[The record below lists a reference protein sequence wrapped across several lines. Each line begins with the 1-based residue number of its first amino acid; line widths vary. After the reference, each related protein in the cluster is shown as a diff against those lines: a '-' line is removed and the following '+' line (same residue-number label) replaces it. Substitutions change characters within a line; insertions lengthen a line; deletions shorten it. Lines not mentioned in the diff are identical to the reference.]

1 VDLAASLRE
10 AAAEAGLVGM
20 GFCPAGS
27 FPDTRAAIEASVAAG
42 RHGSLRFTYADP
54 VTACDVGLSF
64 PWACSLVV
72 AGYPYLPVAGSPG
85 PGAPGT
91 GRVARFAAADHYA
104 PLREGLGRLAAVLSG
119 AGHQAQVLADD
130 SRLVDRAAAV
140 RAGSAWWGKSSMVLA
155 PRHGPWLLVGSVVTD
170 APLEAGVPMKRA
182 CGKCRACLDACP
194 TGALVSPGVLDARRC
209 LAHWTQAP
217 GIIPRPIR
225 REMGDRWY
233 GCDSC
238 LEACPPGRRLLA
250 LSTAPSG
257 RVDLRQVLAADDRNL
272 LASWSHL
279 YIPRR
284 QARFLKRNALVALG
298 NSRGAGASE
307 AVVPYL
313 SHPDRLLR
321 AHAAWALG
329 ELGGAAARAALAAAI
344 GSEADSEVI
353 GEMEA
358 GLAATDGFGGVS
370 E

>member
-1 VDLAASLRE
+1 M
-10 AAAEAGLVGM
+10 GM
-20 GFCPAGS
+20 GFCPADS
-27 FPDTRAAIEASVAAG
+27 FADTRAAIEASVAAD

-54 VTACDVGLSF
+54 VTASDVRLSF
-64 PWACSLVV
+64 PWASSLVV
-72 AGYPYLPVAGSPG
+72 AGYPYLPAAGSPG
-85 PGAPGT
+85 AGAPGT
-91 GRVARFAAADHYA
+91 GRVARFASADHYT
-104 PLREGLGRLAAVLSG
+104 PLREGLGRLATVLSG
-119 AGHQAQVLADD
+119 AGHRAQVLADD

-140 RAGSAWWGKSSMVLA
+140 RAGSGWWGKSSMVLA
-155 PRHGPWLLVGSVVTD
+155 PRHGPWLLLGSVVTD
-170 APLEAGVPMKRA
+170 APLETGVPMKRA
-182 CGKCRACLDACP
+182 CGKCRDCLDACP

-209 LAHWTQAP
+209 LANWCQAP

-250 LSTAPSG
+250 LSTTPSG
-257 RVDLRQVLAADDRNL
+257 RVDLRQVLAADDRTL

-284 QARFLKRNALVALG
+284 QARFLRRNALVALG

-307 AVVPYL
+307 AVIPYL

-321 AHAAWALG
+321 VHAAWALG
-329 ELGGAAARAALAAAI
+329 ELGGAAAGTALVAALRC
-344 GSEADSEVI
+344 EADSEVV
-353 GEMEA
+353 GEIEA
-358 GLAATDGFGGVS
+358 GLAAAAGIGSVP